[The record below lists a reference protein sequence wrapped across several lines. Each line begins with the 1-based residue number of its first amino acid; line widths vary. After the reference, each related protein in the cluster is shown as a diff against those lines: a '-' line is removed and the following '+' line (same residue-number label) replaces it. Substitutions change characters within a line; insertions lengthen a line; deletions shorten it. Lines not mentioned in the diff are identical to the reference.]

1 MPSGRSSSHQDSK
14 EKVNSIIGMGKV
26 IYSILLSVFA
36 LSLSACGNGDEISDN
51 KDNFVDSG
59 QGRTDTLSTGH
70 TGTALK
76 TETWQLDCHGTVY
89 TYMPEDI
96 KDGEELQDAWLRR
109 YSV

>member
-1 MPSGRSSSHQDSK
+1 
-14 EKVNSIIGMGKV
+14 MGKV

-51 KDNFVDSG
+51 KDIFVDSE